1 MDKLSQEYMLN
12 IMFNE
17 SIDREQL
24 LLKKYDDIFDKIK
37 DKEIKNMLKEFS
49 KNSRE
54 HIDILK
60 DKMIALN
67 IKKT

>member
-1 MDKLSQEYMLN
+1 MDKLSQEYMLS
-12 IMFNE
+12 IIFNE

-24 LLKKYDDIFDKIK
+24 LLKKYDDICNKIK
-37 DKEIKNMLKEFS
+37 DKEIKNMIKEFS

>member
-1 MDKLSQEYMLN
+1 MDKLSQEYMLS

-24 LLKKYDDIFDKIK
+24 LLKKYDDICNKIK
-37 DKEIKNMLKEFS
+37 DKEIKNMIKEFS

>member
-1 MDKLSQEYMLN
+1 
-12 IMFNE
+12 
-17 SIDREQL
+17 
-24 LLKKYDDIFDKIK
+24 
-37 DKEIKNMLKEFS
+37 MLKEFS

-67 IKKT
+67 IKRLKEKHKVKT

>member
-1 MDKLSQEYMLN
+1 MLN

-67 IKKT
+67 I

>member
-1 MDKLSQEYMLN
+1 MDKLSQEYILN
-12 IMFNE
+12 IIFNE
-17 SIDREQL
+17 SLDREEL
-24 LLKKYDDIFDKIK
+24 LLKKYDNIYDNIK
-37 DKEIKNMLKEFS
+37 DKDIKNILKEFT

-60 DKMIALN
+60 DKMIMLN

>member
-1 MDKLSQEYMLN
+1 MEMLSQEYILN
-12 IMFNE
+12 IVFNE
-17 SIDREQL
+17 SLDREQL
-24 LLKKYDDIFDKIK
+24 LLKKYDDIHENIK
-37 DKEIKNMLKEFS
+37 DKDIKNIVKEFT

-60 DKMIALN
+60 DKMIMLN

>member
-1 MDKLSQEYMLN
+1 MDKLSQEYILN

-17 SIDREQL
+17 SLDREQL
-24 LLKKYDDIFDKIK
+24 LLKKYDEIYDKIK
-37 DKEIKNMLKEFS
+37 DKEIKNMIKEFR
-49 KNSRE
+49 KDSRE

-67 IKKT
+67 VKKT